1 MSPDTW
7 HALIGGGVLF
17 LLLLSAIFSGSETA
31 LTAASRALMHQLERQ
46 GNRRAGLANRLIRQ
60 QERLIGAI
68 LLGNNLVN
76 ILASALA
83 TSVLVTLFP
92 GTGVLYAT
100 LVMTA
105 LVVVF
110 AEVLPKTLA
119 LKRPEQVALVVSPLM
134 RVVVA
139 LFGPVTA
146 IVHAVV
152 ERVLALFGLDKDH
165 IVPVTGADEL
175 RGTLALQ
182 ANEGRVVK
190 AEKDMLDSILD
201 LSDIEVGEIMV
212 HRRDMVAIDADLP
225 GPEIV
230 KAMLAS
236 SYTRVPLWR
245 DDEDNI
251 IGVLHARD
259 LLQAL
264 GSPGTSTDDIDVAPL
279 LRPPWFVPETRPV
292 GEQLNAFRARRQHFA
307 LVVDEYGAVMGLVTL
322 EDILEEIV
330 GDIEDEHDRRMAPG
344 IRRDPSGGWRVDG
357 AVTVRDLN
365 RELGLE
371 LPEDDAATVA
381 GLVIAEAQHIPD
393 PGEVF
398 RIDGFRFEVLRR
410 AGARLAQLRV
420 QPPEPEERSEHA

>member
-1 MSPDTW
+1 MSIDGW
-7 HALIGGGVLF
+7 IALVAAGVFF
-17 LLLLSAIFSGSETA
+17 LLLLSAVFSGSETA

-46 GNRRAGLANRLIRQ
+46 GSHRAGLANRLIRQ

-83 TSVLVTLFP
+83 TSVLIALF
-92 GTGVLYAT
+92 GEGGVVYAT
-100 LVMTA
+100 LGMTA

-119 LKRPEQVALVVSPLM
+119 LKRPEQVALAVSPVIRL
-134 RVVVA
+134 VVA
-139 LFGPVTA
+139 VLGPVTM
-146 IVHAVV
+146 VV
-152 ERVLALFGLDKDH
+152 QLVVDRLLRLFGLNEPHDMS
-165 IVPVTGADEL
+165 VTGADEL

-182 ANEGRVVK
+182 ASEGRVVK

-212 HRRDMVAIDADLP
+212 HRSDMVAIDADLP
-225 GPEIV
+225 SREIV
-230 KAMLAS
+230 DAMLAS

-245 DDEDNI
+245 GNEDNI
-251 IGVLHARD
+251 VGVLHARD
-259 LLQAL
+259 LLHAL
-264 GSPGTSTDDIDVAPL
+264 GAPDASAGDIDIAGL

-344 IRRDPSGGWRVDG
+344 IRRDAAGGWRVDG
-357 AVTVRDLN
+357 AVTIRDLN

-371 LPEDDAATVA
+371 LPEDDAATIA
-381 GLVIAEAQHIPD
+381 GLVIAEAQRIPD
-393 PGEVF
+393 PGESFV
-398 RIDGFRFEVLRR
+398 IAHFRFEVLRR
-410 AGARLAQLRV
+410 AGARISQLRI
-420 QPPEPEERSEHA
+420 QPASGRSRNFSD